1 MRRRASLAGADEDEG
16 LKGNMRSNV
25 EEVDS
30 DDTKDNSP
38 SPDSPKRSLSR
49 EKENDNS
56 EPTPAPIPAPLADSK
71 MEDYYRKQRQR
82 ARLRSPWSCSLVTM
96 ICTGLSLLLLA
107 TIAQSFLGRQLDD
120 KGCNMSYMLSAF
132 AKYTDFDTEHTRF
145 ATKYSLYLYRE
156 AGIDQDTRVR
166 IRYGTVN
173 NNRRLTLHTGQGYS
187 RPVHPR
193 QRRQLQASAF
203 SSSRSRQLLPRRT
216 ATRPA
221 SPARRQA
228 SLRLLLG
235 RLQRRH
241 YRFPRPDT
249 PGPSR
254 IPK

>member
-1 MRRRASLAGADEDEG
+1 MRRRASLAGADQDEG

-49 EKENDNS
+49 EKESDDS
-56 EPTPAPIPAPLADSK
+56 EPTPAPIPAPLVDSK

-96 ICTGLSLLLLA
+96 LCTGLSLLLLA

-166 IRYGTVN
+166 TRYGT
-173 NNRRLTLHTGQGYS
+173 T
-187 RPVHPR
+187 
-193 QRRQLQASAF
+193 
-203 SSSRSRQLLPRRT
+203 
-216 ATRPA
+216 
-221 SPARRQA
+221 
-228 SLRLLLG
+228 
-235 RLQRRH
+235 
-241 YRFPRPDT
+241 
-249 PGPSR
+249 
-254 IPK
+254 KE

>member
-1 MRRRASLAGADEDEG
+1 MRRRASLTGADEDEG
-16 LKGNMRSNV
+16 LKVNMRSNV

-30 DDTKDNSP
+30 DDSNHNSP
-38 SPDSPKRSLSR
+38 SPDSPKAPLLR
-49 EKENDNS
+49 EKDSDDS
-56 EPTPAPIPAPLADSK
+56 ESTPAPIPTPSGDSK

-96 ICTGLSLLLLA
+96 ICTALSLLLLA

-166 IRYGTVN
+166 KRYGRIKHS
-173 NNRRLTLHTGQGYS
+173 RRLTLHAGQGHS

-203 SSSRSRQLLPRRT
+203 SRS
-216 ATRPA
+216 
-221 SPARRQA
+221 
-228 SLRLLLG
+228 
-235 RLQRRH
+235 
-241 YRFPRPDT
+241 
-249 PGPSR
+249 
-254 IPK
+254 

>member
-1 MRRRASLAGADEDEG
+1 MRRRASLTGADEDEG
-16 LKGNMRSNV
+16 LKVNMRSNV

-38 SPDSPKRSLSR
+38 LPNPDKRSLSR
-49 EKENDNS
+49 EKESDDS
-56 EPTPAPIPAPLADSK
+56 EPTPASIPAPSPDSK

-107 TIAQSFLGRQLDD
+107 TIAQSFLARQLDD

-166 IRYGTVN
+166 TRH
-173 NNRRLTLHTGQGYS
+173 RR
-187 RPVHPR
+187 
-193 QRRQLQASAF
+193 
-203 SSSRSRQLLPRRT
+203 RRT
-216 ATRPA
+216 T
-221 SPARRQA
+221 
-228 SLRLLLG
+228 G
-235 RLQRRH
+235 
-241 YRFPRPDT
+241 
-249 PGPSR
+249 G
-254 IPK
+254 